1 MKKDS
6 LLPLLKL
13 LGGFILRHKGMVG
26 GVLALGVFQA
36 ALTKAPYLLIKEVV
50 DAFIPP
56 SAAVGHPNALFDSL
70 MVAKRD
76 LMSFLHLDTLL
87 AEGSGGNLGSSAILL
102 AFMAVLGG
110 GTIYF
115 YRYFSNLAASM
126 LVVDLR
132 NQLCGHLLRLSSRY
146 FGQQRTGEMISR
158 VSNDTNT
165 IRHSFTLV
173 FENAVLEP
181 LFLLFNAILAFS
193 VSLWMGW
200 FLVIMI
206 PVLGYPMTRFG
217 RKVRKGSGKSL
228 QAMGQATDAM
238 AQMFLGFRTVKAYR
252 LEERKLEEF
261 EKINQTFLRR
271 TMKMV
276 RAKAGSQALLYATY
290 MLGFAGLLYGLQ
302 FLPALDLANMGIGLA
317 AIGTSYTHIKRT
329 ARTFNLL
336 KESQGAFDR
345 LQELMEL
352 KSEIVEDENATTFHS
367 LKDRIEFQNVSF
379 AYDKE
384 QVLQDL
390 SFTIHKGQKI
400 ALVGPSGAGKS
411 TILNLLGRF
420 YDPDGDGEILVDGI
434 PLRKIQLTS
443 WLDRLSIVD
452 QSPFLFNRSIRE
464 NILLGKNSATEA
476 EWRKAARMARVDE
489 FAETFPD
496 GYETIVGEGGD
507 TLSGGQKQRVTI
519 ARAILR
525 DPELLLLDEA
535 TSALDTE
542 SEKAVQEALDILMEG
557 RTSVVIAHR
566 LSTVRASDR
575 ILVLEKG
582 RIVESGSH
590 EELMGK
596 GEGLY
601 RKLNLLQ
608 GV

>member
-1 MKKDS
+1 MKKNS

-13 LGGFILRHKGMVG
+13 LGDFILRHKGMIG

-50 DAFIPP
+50 DAFLPP
-56 SAAVGHPNALFDSL
+56 SAAQGPPNHLFDSL
-70 MVAKRD
+70 MVAKKD
-76 LMSFLHLDTLL
+76 LMAFLHLDGLL
-87 AEGSGGNLGSSAILL
+87 QRGATGNLGSSAILL
-102 AFMAVLGG
+102 ALMAILGG
-110 GTIYF
+110 ATIFF

-132 NQLCGHLLRLSSRY
+132 NRLCSHLLRLSSKY
-146 FGQQRTGEMISR
+146 FGLQRTGEMISR

-193 VSLWMGW
+193 VSPWMGW
-200 FLVIMI
+200 FLVVMI
-206 PVLGYPMTRFG
+206 PVLGLPMTRFG

-238 AQMFLGFRTVKAYR
+238 SQMFLGFRTVKAYR
-252 LEERKLEEF
+252 LEDRELEEF
-261 EKINQTFLRR
+261 EKINETFLRR

-276 RAKAGSQALLYATY
+276 RAKAGSQALLYTTY

-302 FLPALDLANMGIGLA
+302 YLPKMDLANMGIGLA

-352 KSEIVEDENATTFHS
+352 RSEIVEKEGAKEFRTLEDG
-367 LKDRIEFQNVSF
+367 IEFHQVSF
-379 AYDKE
+379 AYEKDP
-384 QVLQDL
+384 VLQDL
-390 SFTIHKGQKI
+390 SFRIEKGQKI

-420 YDPDGDGEILVDGI
+420 YNPDGGEILVDGV
-434 PLRKIQLTS
+434 PLDEIKLSS
-443 WLDRLSIVD
+443 WLDHISIVD
-452 QSPFLFNRSIRE
+452 QAPFLFNRSIRD
-464 NILLGKNSATEA
+464 NILLGKENATEE
-476 EWRKAARMARVDE
+476 EWREAARMARVDE
-489 FAETFPD
+489 FAEQFPD
-496 GYETIVGEGGD
+496 GYETVVGEGGD
-507 TLSGGQKQRVTI
+507 ALSGGQKQRVTI

-542 SEKAVQEALDILMEG
+542 SEKMVQEALDVLMRG

-566 LSTVRASDR
+566 LSTIRASDR

-582 RIVESGSH
+582 RIVEEGSH
-590 EELMGK
+590 EELLQNK
-596 GEGLY
+596 SGLY
-601 RKLNLLQ
+601 HKLTLLQ
-608 GV
+608 EA

>member
-6 LLPLLKL
+6 LLPLLRL

-56 SAAVGHPNALFDSL
+56 SASHSQPNPLFESL

-76 LMSFLHLDTLL
+76 LLAFLHLDTFLQ
-87 AEGSGGNLGSSAILL
+87 GGANGGLGSSAFLL
-102 AFMAVLGG
+102 AIMAILGG
-110 GTIYF
+110 ATIFF

-132 NQLCGHLLRLSSRY
+132 NRLCGHLLRLSSRY

-173 FENAVLEP
+173 FENAILEP
-181 LFLLFNAILAFS
+181 LFLLFNAVLAFS
-193 VSLWMGW
+193 VSSWMGW

-206 PVLGYPMTRFG
+206 PVLGFPMTRFG

-228 QAMGQATDAM
+228 QAMGKATDAM
-238 AQMFLGFRTVKAYR
+238 SQMFLGFRTVKAYR
-252 LEERKLEEF
+252 LEDRELEEF

-302 FLPALDLANMGIGLA
+302 FLPQLDLANMGIGLA

-352 KSEIVEDENATTFHS
+352 KSEIVEEKDAQDFKT
-367 LKDRIEFQNVSF
+367 LKKQIEFRGVSF

-384 QVLQDL
+384 PVLRDL
-390 SFTIHKGQKI
+390 SFVIPKGQKI

-420 YDPDGDGEILVDGI
+420 YDPDGEGGILVDGV
-434 PLRKIQLTS
+434 PLKKIKLTS
-443 WLDRLSIVD
+443 WLDHISIVD

-464 NILLGKNSATEA
+464 NILLGKESATEE
-476 EWRKAARMARVDE
+476 EWREAARMARVDE
-489 FAETFPD
+489 FAEKFPD
-496 GYETIVGEGGD
+496 GYETMVGEGGD
-507 TLSGGQKQRVTI
+507 ALSGGQRQRVTI

-542 SEKAVQEALDILMEG
+542 SEKTVQEALDVLMAG

-566 LSTVRASDR
+566 LSTIRASDR
-575 ILVLEKG
+575 ILVLDKG
-582 RIVESGSH
+582 RIVEEGSH
-590 EELMGK
+590 KDLMKK
-596 GEGLY
+596 GQGVY
-601 RKLNLLQ
+601 RKLTLLQ
-608 GV
+608 EV

>member
-1 MKKDS
+1 
-6 LLPLLKL
+6 
-13 LGGFILRHKGMVG
+13 MVG
-26 GVLALGVFQA
+26 GVLALGVLQA

-50 DAFIPP
+50 DAFLPP
-56 SAAVGHPNALFDSL
+56 SASQGQPNPLFESL
-70 MVAKRD
+70 MLAKKD
-76 LMSFLHLDTLL
+76 LMGFLHLDSLL
-87 AEGSGGNLGSSAILL
+87 PGGPGGDLSSSAILL
-102 AFMAVLGG
+102 ALMAVLGG
-110 GTIYF
+110 ATIFF

-132 NQLCGHLLRLSSRY
+132 NRLCSHLLRLSSRY

-173 FENAVLEP
+173 FENAILEP
-181 LFLLFNAILAFS
+181 LFLLFNAVLAFS
-193 VSLWMGW
+193 VSPWMGW
-200 FLVIMI
+200 FLVVMI

-228 QAMGQATDAM
+228 QAMGKATDAM
-238 AQMFLGFRTVKAYR
+238 SQMFLGFRTVKAYR
-252 LEERKLEEF
+252 LEDRELEEF
-261 EKINQTFLRR
+261 EKINETFLRR

-276 RAKAGSQALLYATY
+276 RAKAGSQALLYSTY

-302 FLPALDLANMGIGLA
+302 FLPKLDLAEMGIGLA

-352 KSEIVEDENATTFHS
+352 RSEIVEKTGAREFHS
-367 LKDRIEFQNVSF
+367 LKDKIEFQKVSF
-379 AYDKE
+379 AYEKE
-384 QVLQDL
+384 PVLKDL
-390 SFTIHKGQKI
+390 SFSIRKGQKI

-420 YDPDGDGEILVDGI
+420 YDPDGEGRILVDGTA
-434 PLRKIQLTS
+434 LEEIQLAS
-443 WLDRLSIVD
+443 WLDHISIVD
-452 QSPFLFNRSIRE
+452 QNPFLFNRTIRE
-464 NILLGKNSATEA
+464 NILLGKESASEE
-476 EWRKAARMARVDE
+476 EWREAARMARVDE
-489 FAETFPD
+489 FAEKFPN
-496 GYETIVGEGGD
+496 GYETLVGEGGD
-507 TLSGGQKQRVTI
+507 SLSGGQKQRVTI

-542 SEKAVQEALDILMEG
+542 SEKAVQEALDVLMRG

-566 LSTVRASDR
+566 LSTIRASDR

-582 RIVESGSH
+582 RIVEEGSH
-590 EELMGK
+590 QDLMEK
-596 GEGLY
+596 GEGVY
-601 RKLNLLQ
+601 RKLTLLQ
-608 GV
+608 EV